1 MLGSVRAALPR
12 MIPRTLPAS
21 SRSILTK
28 SERWTPASIRDAQ
41 NLIQGPNALELPKVL
56 PHIEAAWPKLSRE
69 EQYSF
74 YKQLEE
80 VQRKNWKELTRD
92 EMRGA
97 YYVAYGEHG
106 PRKNLSPPGTGMKVF
121 LGTVLGVSLGLAIFF
136 SIRSIGTYTNT
147 LTIQL
152 VHPLRL

>member
-56 PHIEAAWPKLSRE
+56 PHICLLYTSDAA
-69 EQYSF
+69 
-74 YKQLEE
+74 
-80 VQRKNWKELTRD
+80 D
-92 EMRGA
+92 D
-97 YYVAYGEHG
+97 
-106 PRKNLSPPGTGMKVF
+106 
-121 LGTVLGVSLGLAIFF
+121 
-136 SIRSIGTYTNT
+136 
-147 LTIQL
+147 
-152 VHPLRL
+152 